1 MSRDLDSN
9 SMLQIVHCL
18 PSLLDTKKQQPI
30 NKSVIF
36 RKIHTCIRRLML
48 LNCYYIVHVM
58 IYFSIYQTKHIP
70 HRISY
75 IIIHVHV
82 HIFFSIIDLYINYFC
97 IKQIPTKLSNALV
110 IVKSLL
116 CDLNIFEQK
125 VQIQS
130 LMFQNWAKWL
140 TSIYKA
146 SDNTNVVNN
155 AISQILR
162 HITRDVH
169 LKNVLF

>member
-1 MSRDLDSN
+1 MTGLLKSMSRDLDSN

-36 RKIHTCIRRLML
+36 RKIHTCIHVRRLML
-48 LNCYYIVHVM
+48 LYCYYSVHVM
-58 IYFSIYQTKHIP
+58 IYFPIYQTEHIP

-75 IIIHVHV
+75 IIIHVH
-82 HIFFSIIDLYINYFC
+82 IFFSIIDLYINQFC

-110 IVKSLL
+110 IVQSFL

-125 VQIQS
+125 VQTQS
-130 LMFQNWAKWL
+130 LVFQNWAK
-140 TSIYKA
+140 
-146 SDNTNVVNN
+146 
-155 AISQILR
+155 
-162 HITRDVH
+162 
-169 LKNVLF
+169 

>member
-1 MSRDLDSN
+1 MTGLLKSMSRDLDSN
-9 SMLQIVHCL
+9 SMLQIVQCL

-58 IYFSIYQTKHIP
+58 IFFPINQTEHIP

-75 IIIHVHV
+75 IIIHVH
-82 HIFFSIIDLYINYFC
+82 IFFSIIDLYINQFC

-110 IVKSLL
+110 IVQSFL

-125 VQIQS
+125 VQTQS
-130 LMFQNWAKWL
+130 LVFQNWAK
-140 TSIYKA
+140 
-146 SDNTNVVNN
+146 
-155 AISQILR
+155 
-162 HITRDVH
+162 
-169 LKNVLF
+169 